1 MTVGKFGTGLIG
13 GGFLLAI
20 FAQGCALEEQDP
32 AKQEQ
37 TEDALAPAA
46 AGGLVIAGIYVSY
59 EAVAI
64 ILTALVVTNGACAL
78 DKGCQAG
85 VGRKIGMSVDN
96 VGRVFAAVEGWSED
110 RMREV
115 LDKALASYAHLTE
128 SAMRNCDW
136 EKIGRCQDQCDR
148 DIGRLAS
155 GVPALP
161 RNVVELAGRAARA
174 ACHADCARKYCP
186 RWDW

>member
-13 GGFLLAI
+13 AGFLFAI
-20 FAQGCALEEQDP
+20 FAQGCAPEEQDP

-46 AGGLVIAGIYVSY
+46 VGGFVIAGIYVSY
-59 EAVAI
+59 EAIAV
-64 ILTALVVTNGACAL
+64 ILTALLVNNACAQ
-78 DKGCQAG
+78 DKGCQAFI
-85 VGRKIGMSVDN
+85 GRKIGMSVDN

-115 LDKALASYAHLTE
+115 LEKSILSYEHVTG
-128 SAMRNCDW
+128 SMMRNCDW
-136 EKIGRCQDQCDR
+136 DKLGRCQDQCDR

-161 RNVVELAGRAARA
+161 PHVRELARRAARA
-174 ACHADCARKYCP
+174 ACQADCARKYCP
-186 RWDW
+186 QWNW